1 MLTLMLIGCS
11 ERLIN
16 DGIDLNF
23 TDSGDELW
31 QGMTRFALPLAP
43 LLDSFLSEV
52 RVDEAQLRGYSTPSG
67 VTSSDGGRARPELG
81 FAVILGE
88 SKLGRREDQQGI
100 SSGDR
105 GLFIG

>member
-23 TDSGDELW
+23 VDSSDELR
-31 QGMTRFALPLAP
+31 QGMTQFVLPLAS

-52 RVDEAQLRGYSTPSG
+52 QVDEAHLRSYSTPSG

-81 FAVILGE
+81 FAVTSGE
-88 SKLGRREDQQGI
+88 SRLGRK
-100 SSGDR
+100 
-105 GLFIG
+105 